1 MKGFSK
7 NIQLMVE
14 FVKGPFLG
22 LIFSYYILMTFS
34 TMLSVTLLPMLMKLL
49 STLNLNLTCE
59 TLWTGAGSGLLISI
73 LKRLSLVRLTSVI
86 TLSLLMW
93 KWIYLKKTHSGICWG
108 CLSPLNWIKPLPLSL
123 LLKLLIRNFEPWLF
137 L

>member
-86 TLSLLMW
+86 TLSLLM
-93 KWIYLKKTHSGICWG
+93 
-108 CLSPLNWIKPLPLSL
+108 
-123 LLKLLIRNFEPWLF
+123 
-137 L
+137 